1 MFDNLRKK
9 SAEEAEFLS
18 EESVAAAAAAP
29 EAKPARRR
37 LGSGQ
42 FLGLTPGQ
50 RFVLALVLFLNVTML
65 GCLALL
71 VFQKITLPFF

>member
-9 SAEEAEFLS
+9 SAEEAEFLN
-18 EESVAAAAAAP
+18 EEAAAPPVP

-37 LGSGQ
+37 FGSGP
-42 FLGLTPGQ
+42 FLGLTPAQ
-50 RFVLALVLFLNVTML
+50 RFVLALVLFLNVSML
-65 GCLALL
+65 GCLTLL

>member
-18 EESVAAAAAAP
+18 EETVAAAAAP

-37 LGSGQ
+37 LGSGP

>member
-9 SAEEAEFLS
+9 SAEEAEFLN
-18 EESVAAAAAAP
+18 EEAAAAP
-29 EAKPARRR
+29 EPKPAPRRF
-37 LGSGQ
+37 GSGP
-42 FLGLTPGQ
+42 FLGLTPAQ

>member
-1 MFDNLRKK
+1 MFDNLRKQ
-9 SAEEAEFLS
+9 SADEAKLLAE
-18 EESVAAAAAAP
+18 VAAAEP
-29 EAKPARRR
+29 EPKPAPRRIGR
-37 LGSGQ
+37 GP

-50 RFVLALVLFLNVTML
+50 RCVLALVLFVNVTML

>member
-9 SAEEAEFLS
+9 SAEQAEFLN
-18 EESVAAAAAAP
+18 EEAAEPVEEPKAAP
-29 EAKPARRR
+29 RRF
-37 LGSGQ
+37 GSGP

-50 RFVLALVLFLNVTML
+50 RLVLALVLFLNVTML

>member
-9 SAEEAEFLS
+9 SAEQAEFLN
-18 EESVAAAAAAP
+18 EEAVAAAAAP
-29 EAKPARRR
+29 EPKPAPRR

-50 RFVLALVLFLNVTML
+50 RFVLALVLFLNVSML

>member
-9 SAEEAEFLS
+9 SAEEAEFLN
-18 EESVAAAAAAP
+18 EEAPAAP
-29 EAKPARRR
+29 EPTPAPRKRF
-37 LGSGQ
+37 GSGP
-42 FLGLTPGQ
+42 FLGLTPAQ

>member
-9 SAEEAEFLS
+9 SAEQAEFLS
-18 EESVAAAAAAP
+18 EEAAAP
-29 EAKPARRR
+29 SEPKAAPRRF
-37 LGSGQ
+37 GSGP
-42 FLGLTPGQ
+42 FLGLTPAQ
-50 RFVLALVLFLNVTML
+50 RLVLALVLFLNVTML

>member
-9 SAEEAEFLS
+9 SAEQAAFLN
-18 EESVAAAAAAP
+18 EEAAAP
-29 EAKPARRR
+29 EEPKPAPRRF
-37 LGSGQ
+37 GSGS
-42 FLGLTPGQ
+42 FLGLTPAQ
-50 RFVLALVLFLNVTML
+50 RFVLALVLFLNVSML

>member
-9 SAEEAEFLS
+9 SAEEAEFLN
-18 EESVAAAAAAP
+18 EEAAAP
-29 EAKPARRR
+29 PVPEPRAPRRF
-37 LGSGQ
+37 GSGP
-42 FLGLTPGQ
+42 FLGLTPAQ
-50 RFVLALVLFLNVTML
+50 RFVLALVLFLNVSML

>member
-1 MFDNLRKK
+1 MFDNLRKQ
-9 SAEEAEFLS
+9 SAEEAKLLAE
-18 EESVAAAAAAP
+18 VAAAEP
-29 EAKPARRR
+29 EPKPARRR
-37 LGSGQ
+37 FGSGP
-42 FLGLTPGQ
+42 FLGLSPAQ